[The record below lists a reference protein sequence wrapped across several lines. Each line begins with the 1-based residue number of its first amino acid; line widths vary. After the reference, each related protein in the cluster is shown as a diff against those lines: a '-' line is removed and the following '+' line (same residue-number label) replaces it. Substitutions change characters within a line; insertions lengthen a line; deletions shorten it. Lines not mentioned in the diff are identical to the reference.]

1 MGHEQFQID
10 NLSANSK
17 ELPAKRVV
25 RVTVFPNCWANG
37 LHPEDVDV
45 PGVYEVTVPADLS
58 DAHAANCALDGFNMA
73 VGIKLLYMFD
83 FKVTDPLTGKVLIR
97 DGALDFY
104 DLEEKCLSV
113 ELLFNL

>member
-1 MGHEQFQID
+1 M
-10 NLSANSK
+10 
-17 ELPAKRVV
+17 
-25 RVTVFPNCWANG
+25 RVTVSTNAWANG

-83 FKVTDPLTGKVLIR
+83 FEVTDSETGETLVR
-97 DGALDFY
+97 DEALDFY